1 MNFGGSFLTHFE
13 VVKKKARHSTSKP
26 SVEKCK
32 GDMKKLKAFRGGAT
46 DWLSSAEKIIN
57 IALTVISVDDD
68 LRCQG
73 ITRS

>member
-1 MNFGGSFLTHFE
+1 
-13 VVKKKARHSTSKP
+13 
-26 SVEKCK
+26 
-32 GDMKKLKAFRGGAT
+32 MKKLKAFRGGAT